1 MGIGNNR
8 VLPLRTVN
16 IIKDSKLKFGQRQS
30 DAEARR
36 EELIKNIEAALGKLS
51 LSELEAVSYDLFT
64 KGYMD

>member
-30 DAEARR
+30 DAEVRR

>member
-8 VLPLRTVN
+8 VLPLRTGN
-16 IIKDSKLKFGQRQS
+16 KIKDSKLKFGQMQS
-30 DAEARR
+30 DAETRR

>member
-16 IIKDSKLKFGQRQS
+16 IIKDSKLKFGQMQS

-36 EELIKNIEAALGKLS
+36 EELIKNIESALGKLS

>member
-16 IIKDSKLKFGQRQS
+16 IIKDSKLKFGQMQS
-30 DAEARR
+30 DAETRR